1 MFHNRIASTAFR
13 DSPCLRFA
21 GHGAAIVM
29 LALGMSNVATA
40 TTYFN
45 LASVPGP
52 SPSAS
57 INFMD
62 NELTTDFEGF
72 YYDYVYLSTASG
84 STMMATTPAGASLG
98 TYAMNGSISEPN
110 AYLSYP
116 AGDTVSAR
124 LNGGVYYE
132 HYHALGYFTNFLYSS
147 SNGSL
152 LSGTLDGFS
161 IYASPGTNAATIELD
176 LTNATSAVVSG
187 LPSNLYVDFTGTTSK
202 PVSLST
208 IVYSRTVSLL
218 TFGSMTLDL
227 SGTVSDTP
235 YSPTT
240 VPLPASAWLLLS
252 GLGGVGLL
260 SRRRSV
266 KLDAA

>member
-72 YYDYVYLSTASG
+72 YYDYVYLYRQRQHHDGDDTSRCV
-84 STMMATTPAGASLG
+84 AG
-98 TYAMNGSISEPN
+98 
-110 AYLSYP
+110 YLC
-116 AGDTVSAR
+116 D
-124 LNGGVYYE
+124 E
-132 HYHALGYFTNFLYSS
+132 WFH
-147 SNGSL
+147 
-152 LSGTLDGFS
+152 
-161 IYASPGTNAATIELD
+161 I
-176 LTNATSAVVSG
+176 
-187 LPSNLYVDFTGTTSK
+187 
-202 PVSLST
+202 
-208 IVYSRTVSLL
+208 
-218 TFGSMTLDL
+218 
-227 SGTVSDTP
+227 
-235 YSPTT
+235 
-240 VPLPASAWLLLS
+240 
-252 GLGGVGLL
+252 
-260 SRRRSV
+260 
-266 KLDAA
+266 

>member
-45 LASVPGP
+45 LASVPGR

-98 TYAMNGSISEPN
+98 TYAMNGSISEP
-110 AYLSYP
+110 S
-116 AGDTVSAR
+116 
-124 LNGGVYYE
+124 
-132 HYHALGYFTNFLYSS
+132 
-147 SNGSL
+147 
-152 LSGTLDGFS
+152 
-161 IYASPGTNAATIELD
+161 
-176 LTNATSAVVSG
+176 
-187 LPSNLYVDFTGTTSK
+187 
-202 PVSLST
+202 
-208 IVYSRTVSLL
+208 
-218 TFGSMTLDL
+218 
-227 SGTVSDTP
+227 
-235 YSPTT
+235 
-240 VPLPASAWLLLS
+240 
-252 GLGGVGLL
+252 
-260 SRRRSV
+260 
-266 KLDAA
+266 